1 MSEIYIRDDS
11 SQSLDRIIA
20 LLTGIGSSGGMQKAV
35 NAALR
40 RAASS
45 GRAKAGQFVAERY
58 TISAA
63 TFKKYFES
71 DDEFEGAGDTTDS
84 LKVKFRGSVIPL
96 IEFQTSYSKGGGVNV
111 KVKKGGGGTL
121 TRAFIADF
129 HGRHDVYER
138 VGKGKGGLK
147 KLYGPSA
154 AHMLEDSGVNEKMQ
168 KHMQDVFDQRMEH
181 EVNRMLNGW

>member
-58 TISAA
+58 TISAS

-71 DDEFEGAGDTTDS
+71 
-84 LKVKFRGSVIPL
+84 VKSPL
-96 IEFQTSYSKGGGVNV
+96 
-111 KVKKGGGGTL
+111 
-121 TRAFIADF
+121 
-129 HGRHDVYER
+129 
-138 VGKGKGGLK
+138 
-147 KLYGPSA
+147 
-154 AHMLEDSGVNEKMQ
+154 
-168 KHMQDVFDQRMEH
+168 
-181 EVNRMLNGW
+181 